1 MSFLAKL
8 TVDGKEYNV
17 LHCTYNFEQPVDATG
32 KPEARPLGG
41 KITATIEADGSYDLL
56 HWMASAEQIKDG
68 TLTFYKRDAM
78 SRLQQ
83 VIFKKAYCISLET
96 EFDALDD
103 SPLQQTIVISAKSLQ
118 IGDMKFDNFWGE

>member
-68 TLTFYKRDAM
+68 TLTF
-78 SRLQQ
+78 
-83 VIFKKAYCISLET
+83 
-96 EFDALDD
+96 
-103 SPLQQTIVISAKSLQ
+103 ISAMQCQGSNRSSSKKLIASALRPNSTHLTTLLYNKQ
-118 IGDMKFDNFWGE
+118 L